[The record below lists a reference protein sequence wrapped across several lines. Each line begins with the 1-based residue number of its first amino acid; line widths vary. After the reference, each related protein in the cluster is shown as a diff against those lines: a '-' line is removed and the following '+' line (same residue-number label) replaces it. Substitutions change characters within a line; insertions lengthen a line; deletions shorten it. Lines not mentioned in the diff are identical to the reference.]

1 MEIVKHRKTALLFG
15 ATGLVGSHCL
25 EFLLAHEA
33 YQRVVVF
40 TRRPIK
46 REHAKLVPLVVDFTE
61 LPAYKAEFQGDD
73 VFICLGTTRAKAG
86 SAAAFRQVDFVY
98 NQQIAELALAGGC
111 KQLLLVSSVGADP
124 DSPFLY
130 PRTKGELEVAVGKMP
145 FWAVHIFQPSFLLGE
160 RNENR
165 WGEKVAGVI
174 GGVFDRL
181 TGGMLTR
188 YRPIEAEVVAQ
199 SMVSAAQ
206 QLQSGV
212 QIHASH
218 ELQALADLLY
228 NQA

>member
-1 MEIVKHRKTALLFG
+1 MEIIKHHKTALLFG

-40 TRRPIK
+40 SRRPVK
-46 REHAKLVPLVVDFTE
+46 RDHPKLVSVIVDFSQ
-61 LPAYKAEFQGDD
+61 LSANAADMRGDD

-86 SAAAFRQVDFVY
+86 SAEAFREVDLHY
-98 NQQIAELALAGGC
+98 NLKIAKLALAGGC

-130 PRTKGELEVAVGKMP
+130 PRTKGELEVAISAMP

-165 WGEKVAGVI
+165 WGEKVAGMI
-174 GGVFDRL
+174 GGFFDRIS
-181 TGGMLTR
+181 GGMLTK

-206 QLQSGV
+206 QLQGGV
-212 QIHASH
+212 QVHASH